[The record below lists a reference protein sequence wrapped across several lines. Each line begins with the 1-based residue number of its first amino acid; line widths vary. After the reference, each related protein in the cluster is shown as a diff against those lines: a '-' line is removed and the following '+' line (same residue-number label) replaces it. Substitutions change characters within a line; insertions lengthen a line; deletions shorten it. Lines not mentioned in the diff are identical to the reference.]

1 MTAIRRTANLGLIND
16 LIDAGLLVQSAFVGG
31 EWVRNRDDRVLDV
44 CNPADG
50 ALIGTV
56 PDLSVAEATAAVDA
70 AYEAFP
76 TWASLL
82 PDDRAQKLRTWYELI
97 LDERDD
103 LALLMTLEQGKP
115 LTEARG
121 EIEYAASFINWY
133 AGEAGRVGVEG
144 ITPHL
149 AGRDMQV
156 VREPLGVAAL
166 ITPWNFPAAMIT
178 RKAAAALAVGCTV
191 VVKPAPETP
200 FSALALAAL
209 AEKAGIPAGVFNV
222 ITGDAPTL
230 AAMLCASPPVQA
242 LSFTGSTRVGK
253 LLQEQCIPTLKRVS
267 LELGG
272 HAPFIVFGD
281 VDLDRAVADA
291 VAAKFQTSG
300 QDCLAANRIYVHAS
314 IYDDFCTR
322 YAQAVSTLT
331 VGNGLTPGVDIGP
344 LMHEGAVA
352 KCLEHITDATRK
364 GARILTGGN
373 RHDLGGLYFPPTVLA
388 DVTEDMH
395 IATQET
401 FGPVAALM
409 PFASED
415 EIVGR
420 ANDTE
425 YGLAA
430 YVQTKDGAR
439 ARRVAAR
446 LEFGMVAVNC
456 VKMTGG
462 AAPFGGR
469 KQSGQGREG
478 GRFGIDAFTDLKYIC
493 TRTDT

>member
-1 MTAIRRTANLGLIND
+1 MTAIRHTTNIGLIED
-16 LIDAGLLVQSAFVGG
+16 LIGSGLLVQSAYVGG
-31 EWVRNRDDRVLDV
+31 EWVRNRDGAVQNV
-44 CNPADG
+44 YNPADG

-56 PDLSVAEATAAVDA
+56 PNLSVPESSVAVDA

-76 TWASLL
+76 AWAATL
-82 PDDRAQKLRTWYELI
+82 PDERARKLCAWYELI
-97 LDERDD
+97 IAERDD

-115 LTEARG
+115 IAESCG
-121 EIEYAASFINWY
+121 EIEYAASFIDWY
-133 AGEAGRVGVEG
+133 AGEAGRMGVEG

-149 AGRDMQV
+149 QGRDMQV

-178 RKAAAALAVGCTV
+178 RKAAAAMAAGCTV

-200 FSALALAAL
+200 FSATALAAL

-222 ITGDAPTL
+222 ITGDAPKL
-230 AAMLCASPPVQA
+230 AAMLCASPRIRA

-253 LLQEQCIPTLKRVS
+253 LLQEQSVPTLKRVS

-272 HAPFIVFGD
+272 HAPFIVFDD
-281 VDLDRAVADA
+281 VNLNSAVADA
-291 VAAKFQTSG
+291 VAAKFQTTG
-300 QDCLAANRIYVHAS
+300 QDCLAANRIYIHEN
-314 IYDDFCTR
+314 IYKEFCTR
-322 YAQAVSTLT
+322 YAKAVSELT

-352 KCLEHITDATRK
+352 KCLQHIDDATSK
-364 GARILTGGN
+364 GACILTGGD
-373 RHDLGGLYFPPTVLA
+373 RHDLGGLFFTPTVLA
-388 DVTEDMH
+388 DVTENMY
-395 IATQET
+395 ITTQET

-409 PFASED
+409 SFAHED
-415 EIVGR
+415 EIIRR
-420 ANDTE
+420 ANNTE
-425 YGLAA
+425 FGLAA
-430 YVQTKDGAR
+430 YVQTKDGSR
-439 ARRVAAR
+439 ARRVATH

-462 AAPFGGR
+462 PVPFGGR

-493 TRTDT
+493 TRTSD